1 MRMRLHISNVLGD
14 YEIYPIYE
22 LNFDILSSL
31 GLTIE
36 QSSDNVGQNANKY
49 RQWHV
54 INNQV
59 YRGMSS
65 DIPRTEVSDGCIIPY
80 WHRFTKLIG
89 NRYYLDDDVLE
100 SFSAIQQGIRPDDW
114 GNNPNYVTMYSNTT
128 MFDYNYY
135 NTPIPVPV
143 DSTWSGS
150 TSYYLDT
157 KRTQLRRFYTDT
169 GSAFSVSKTTYF
181 DVHGRLYMAAQFPDR
196 DTATPT
202 YSYTAPDGRTYDRNY
217 KLRKNFCINGSDS
230 KTWANMQAGY
240 NMPQIFVHYS
250 TGGVDFYGIA
260 LVQMSDF
267 TENAIPVAIQVS
279 ALDSFWWGSS
289 IIAGGGGDTGDWGPA
304 SYQGGGSGVW
314 SFPSN
319 NRGDTTGAT
328 VAAIATER
336 RTALQAFY
344 GAAHGY
350 QLHQILPS
358 VIPDM
363 FGLLYSS
370 SFIDRYTQSIYNPL
384 SAVISLHLLPARLCE
399 PQAATSELTLSGYSI
414 SNNLPTP
421 QNFPIIATLHH
432 EHIGTY
438 DFDAMDNYLDYSP
451 FTTAYL
457 HLPYIGV
464 LEIDIN
470 AIAAGS
476 ISVDYL
482 TDAQTGNCAAYISCI
497 DRDQHSAVKY
507 CATGNCAYTLPM
519 YAINQDGAAVGKIV
533 GSTLGLGV
541 AAITGNAAAAVT
553 AARGLAGGVF
563 DAATAKRNTQITGT
577 FGGNPGMISD
587 TVCWLEIVRPALVS
601 PDNFIPLHGSPSMLS
616 GTIAQFNDDGD
627 GYQGYLRVL
636 EIDADGIQATDAE
649 IQQIETILKNGIY
662 VNDQ

>member
-1 MRMRLHISNVLGD
+1 MRMRLHKSTVFGD

-22 LNFDILSSL
+22 LNYDVLSSL
-31 GLTIE
+31 GLTMQ
-36 QSSDNVGQNANKY
+36 QSSDNVGANANKY
-49 RQWHV
+49 RQWVV

-59 YRGMSS
+59 GRGISL
-65 DIPRTEVSDGCIIPY
+65 DIPRTEVSDGCILPF
-80 WHRFTKLIG
+80 WHRFTNLISG
-89 NRYYLDDDVLE
+89 RHYLDQDVLS
-100 SFSAIQQGIRPDDW
+100 SFAAVQQGIKPDDW
-114 GNNPNYVTMYSNTT
+114 GTNPNYVTFYNGRMGY
-128 MFDYNYY
+128 FDYQ
-135 NTPIPVPV
+135 TPIPQPT
-143 DSTWSGS
+143 DGSWSSS
-150 TSYYLDT
+150 TSYYEDT
-157 KRTQLRRFYTDT
+157 KRTQLRKFYTDT
-169 GSAFSVSKTTYF
+169 GCSFSVSKTTYF
-181 DVHGRLYMAAQFPDR
+181 DTYGRLYMVANFPDR
-196 DTATPT
+196 SSATATYNYTAADGTT
-202 YSYTAPDGRTYDRNY
+202 YSRDY
-217 KLRKNFCINGSDS
+217 KLRYRYCINGNDS
-230 KTWANMQAGY
+230 NTQENLQAGY
-240 NMPQIFVHYS
+240 NMPHVFVHYS

-260 LVQMSDF
+260 LIQMSDF
-267 TENAIPVAIQVS
+267 TENSVPVAIAVS

-289 IIAGGGGDTGDWGPA
+289 IIAGGGDSGNWGPV
-304 SYQGGGSGVW
+304 SYQGGGNGVW
-314 SFPSN
+314 TFPSN

-350 QLHQILPS
+350 QLHQILPA

-399 PQAATSELTLSGYSI
+399 PQSATSELTLSGYSI

-438 DFDAMDNYLDYSP
+438 DFEAMDNYLDYAP
-451 FTTAYL
+451 FTSAYL

-464 LEIDIN
+464 LEIDVN

-476 ISVDYL
+476 ISIDYL
-482 TDAQTGNCAAYISCI
+482 TDAQTGNCAAYVSCI
-497 DRDQHSAVKY
+497 DRDGHGAIKY

-519 YAINQDGAAVGKIV
+519 YALNQDGAAVGKIV
-533 GSTLGLGV
+533 GSTLGLGM

-563 DAATAKRNTQITGT
+563 DAATAKRNTQITGS

-601 PDNFIPLHGSPSMLS
+601 PGNFVPLHGSPSMLS
-616 GTIAQFNDDGD
+616 GTIALFNEYGD

-636 EIDADGIQATDAE
+636 EIEADGIQATDAE
-649 IQQIETILKNGIY
+649 IQQIEAILKNGIY
-662 VNDQ
+662 VNEQ